1 LAENYYKRY
10 NPSYQTVPPLSPDC
24 FANQHSHQD
33 IAIIYPRSGSKIYI
47 PYEWDH
53 KKSKAVFSA
62 VHRSDTAYIY
72 WTLDKHYLG
81 KTKEFNQ
88 IEIDPTPG
96 MHQLVL
102 QDEYGS
108 VASTNFEVISK
119 K

>member
-1 LAENYYKRY
+1 
-10 NPSYQTVPPLSPDC
+10 
-24 FANQHSHQD
+24 QD
-33 IAIIYPRSGSKIYI
+33 IAIIYPRTGSKIYI

-53 KKSKAVFSA
+53 EKSKAVFSA
-62 VHRSDTAYIY
+62 VHRSDTTYIY

-96 MHQLVL
+96 MHQLVV

-108 VASTNFEVISK
+108 VASTSFEVISK